1 MKYKSIITGLMVLLT
16 FMFYVMPA
24 YGETADELFQE
35 GNSLALEK
43 NYEEAIKYYD
53 RALELEPNS
62 VKILLNKALALTFL
76 QRYEESE
83 LYFDKAIEISP
94 DFADAWHWKGVS
106 FVLQGEIE
114 EGLND
119 VITAF
124 NEIDTEENSQEE
136 TSNSGKKYFTES
148 INYFDEAIKIRP
160 DFAETWYWKGLA
172 LYNLEDF
179 EKALFCYDRSIEL
192 DPDYTRAIEAKEELL
207 LFMEKGPGSH

>member
-16 FMFYVMPA
+16 FIFYVMPA
-24 YGETADELFQE
+24 YGETADELFQK

-53 RALELEPNS
+53 MALDIEPNS

-136 TSNSGKKYFTES
+136 PSNSGKKYFTES

-172 LYNLEDF
+172 LYNLGDF
-179 EKALFCYDRSIEL
+179 EKALFCYDRAIEL